1 MGGAHT
7 REALSPPVSGSPLM
21 KCGAAVL
28 YASISDMQVL
38 CCAYLRAECRKM
50 ESSSKLQTA
59 NSDTAVVRPNALANV
74 DISSIH

>member
-59 NSDTAVVRPNALANV
+59 NCKLGYCGSETKRASQR
-74 DISSIH
+74 